1 MDALL
6 TIPREATP
14 AVVFLRSEI
23 PADHPSSA
31 ILGQERLGAGVAVA
45 SDRILTAHYLVMGAR
60 RVEITGFDGR
70 ERTVRRMAIDHTT
83 GLALVTV
90 DGPALRPARVEQ
102 DHEPHPGLPIFLLT
116 CTREGER
123 KATTG
128 HVSVVGPFEAFWE
141 YMLDRAIMTTAI
153 NPGLAGAPLFD
164 VEGRLLGLVSLGLA
178 AVGRYSLAIPV
189 SLYVERREEME
200 ADRGPRSGRAW
211 VGFFPQAFD
220 GGVIIT
226 GVVDGGPADR
236 AGVTRGDL
244 VLSLDGQSVSS
255 LRELYTALWR
265 KAPGETVG
273 LQVLRDSAIRVVEI
287 TAGDR
292 DDFYK

>member
-23 PADHPSSA
+23 PAEHPSSA
-31 ILGQERLGAGVAVA
+31 ILGQERLGAGVAIA
-45 SDRILTAHYLVMGAR
+45 PDRILTAHYLVMGAR
-60 RVEITGFDGR
+60 KLEVTGFDGR
-70 ERTVRRMAIDHTT
+70 SREVRRTAIDHTT
-83 GLALVTV
+83 GLALVMLE
-90 DGPALRPARVEQ
+90 GPALRPARLSENA
-102 DHEPHPGLPIFLLT
+102 EPRPGMPIFMLT
-116 CTREGER
+116 CTRDGER

-128 HVSVVGPFEAFWE
+128 HVSAVGPFEAFWE

-164 VEGRLLGLVSLGLA
+164 LDARLLGLVSLGLA
-178 AVGRYSLAIPV
+178 SVGRYSLAIPV
-189 SLYVERREEME
+189 GLYLERQAEME
-200 ADRGPRSGRAW
+200 AEGGPRSGRAW

-220 GGVIIT
+220 GGVVVT

-244 VLSLDGQSVSS
+244 VLSLDGAPVSS
-255 LRELYTALWR
+255 LRELYTALWKR
-265 KAPGETVG
+265 PPGETVG
-273 LQVLRDSAIRVVEI
+273 LQILRDSAIRVVEI
-287 TAGDR
+287 AAGDR
-292 DDFYK
+292 DEFYR

>member
-23 PADHPSSA
+23 PAEHPSSS

-45 SDRILTAHYLVMGAR
+45 PDRILTAHYLVMGAR
-60 RVEITGFDGR
+60 RLEVTGFDGR
-70 ERTVRRMAIDHTT
+70 SHVVVRTAVDHTT
-83 GLALVTV
+83 GLALLTLE
-90 DGPALRPARVEQ
+90 GPALRPARV
-102 DHEPHPGLPIFLLT
+102 DAGHEPRPGMPVFLLT
-116 CTREGER
+116 RTRDGER

-128 HVSVVGPFEAFWE
+128 HVSAVAPFEAFWE
-141 YMLDRAIMTTAI
+141 YMLDHAIMTTAI

-164 VEGRLLGLVSLGLA
+164 LEGRLLGLVSLGLA

-189 SLYVERREEME
+189 GLYLARRAEME
-200 ADRGPRSGRAW
+200 AEAGPRSGRAW

-220 GGVIIT
+220 GGVVIT

-236 AGVTRGDL
+236 VGITRGDL

-265 KAPGETVG
+265 KAAGETVG
-273 LQVLRDSAIRVVEI
+273 LQILRDSAIRVVEM

>member
-23 PADHPSSA
+23 PAEHPSSA

-45 SDRILTAHYLVMGAR
+45 ADRILTAHYLVMGAR
-60 RVEITGFDGR
+60 TIEVTGFDGR
-70 ERTVRRMAIDHTT
+70 PRTVRRTAIDHTT
-83 GLALVTV
+83 GLALIAIE
-90 DGPALRPARVEQ
+90 GPALRPARVDEA
-102 DHEPHPGLPIFLLT
+102 DEARPGLPVSLLT

-164 VEGRLLGLVSLGLA
+164 LEGRVLGLVSLGLA

-189 SLYVERREEME
+189 GLYLGRREQME
-200 ADRGPRSGRAW
+200 AESGPRSGRAW
-211 VGFFPQAFD
+211 LGFFPQAFD
-220 GGVIIT
+220 GGVIVT

-236 AGVTRGDL
+236 AGVARGDL
-244 VLSLDGQSVSS
+244 VLSLDGVTVSN
-255 LRELYTALWR
+255 LRELYSALWR
-265 KAPGETVG
+265 KPPAETVG
-273 LQVLRDSAIRVVEI
+273 LQILRDSAIRVVEV

-292 DDFYK
+292 DEFYK

>member
-23 PADHPSSA
+23 PAEHPSSA

-45 SDRILTAHYLVMGAR
+45 TDRILTAHYLVMGAR
-60 RVEITGFDGR
+60 TIEVTGFDGR
-70 ERTVRRMAIDHTT
+70 PRTVRRTAVDHTT
-83 GLALVTV
+83 GLALIAVE
-90 DGPALRPARVEQ
+90 GPALRPARVDEA
-102 DHEPHPGLPIFLLT
+102 DEARPGLPVFLLT

-164 VEGRLLGLVSLGLA
+164 LEGRVLGLVSLGLA

-189 SLYVERREEME
+189 GLYLGRREQME
-200 ADRGPRSGRAW
+200 AETGPRSGRAW
-211 VGFFPQAFD
+211 LGFFPQAFD
-220 GGVIIT
+220 GGVIVT

-244 VLSLDGQSVSS
+244 VLSLDGVTVSN
-255 LRELYTALWR
+255 LRELYSALWR
-265 KAPGETVG
+265 KPPGETVG
-273 LQVLRDSAIRVVEI
+273 LQILRDSAIRVVEV

-292 DDFYK
+292 DEFYK

>member
-14 AVVFLRSEI
+14 AVVLLRSEI

-45 SDRILTAHYLVMGAR
+45 GDRILTAHYLVMRAR
-60 RVEITGFDGR
+60 RVEVTGFDGR
-70 ERTVRRMAIDHTT
+70 ERTVRRTAVDHTT
-83 GLALVTV
+83 GLALVTL
-90 DGPALRPARVEQ
+90 DGPLLRPARIEE
-102 DHEPHPGLPIFLLT
+102 DHEQRPGLPIFLLT
-116 CTREGER
+116 CSREGER

-178 AVGRYSLAIPV
+178 AVGRYSLAIPLG
-189 SLYVERREEME
+189 LYLDRREQME
-200 ADRGPRSGRAW
+200 ADAGPRSGRAW

-226 GVVDGGPADR
+226 GVVDRGPADR

-265 KAPGETVG
+265 RAPGEIVG
-273 LQVLRDSAIRVVEI
+273 LQILRDSTIRVVEI

>member
-6 TIPREATP
+6 RVPREAMP
-14 AVVFLRSEI
+14 AVVFLRSEV
-23 PADHPSSA
+23 PAEHPSAA

-45 SDRILTAHYLVMGAR
+45 GDRILTAHYLVMGAR
-60 RVEITGFDGR
+60 EVEVTGFDGR
-70 ERTVRRMAIDHTT
+70 PRTVRRTVVDHTT
-83 GLALVTV
+83 GLALVTLE
-90 DGPALRPARVEQ
+90 GPELRAVRIEET
-102 DHEPHPGLPIFLLT
+102 EPRPGLPIFLLT
-116 CTREGER
+116 CTRDGER

-164 VEGRLLGLVSLGLA
+164 LEGRLLGLVSLGLA

-189 SLYVERREEME
+189 GLYLARRAEME
-200 ADRGPRSGRAW
+200 AEAGPRSGRAW
-211 VGFFPQAFD
+211 VGFFPQAYD
-220 GGVIIT
+220 GGVIVT
-226 GVVDGGPADR
+226 GVVEGAPADR
-236 AGVTRGDL
+236 AGITRGDL
-244 VLSLDGQSVSS
+244 VLSLDGVTVSS
-255 LRELYTALWR
+255 LRELYTALWGH
-265 KAPGETVG
+265 APGETIS
-273 LQVLRDSAIRVVEI
+273 LQVLRDSAIRVVEV